1 MSHYLV
7 LPAIVVLALVLDYI
21 WIAKVAQTFYLQAF
35 QGFGRIVD
43 GQFVPVIWAAAVV
56 YLIIPAAVYVFVVLS
71 SGGQSYG
78 LALLRGGFLGFCL
91 YGVYDFT
98 NLAIIQNWTLRLS
111 LIDLAWGIFLCAALS
126 LFGKFLL
133 ERAS

>member
-1 MSHYLV
+1 MSSYLV
-7 LPAIVVLALVLDYI
+7 LPAIVVVALILDYI
-21 WIAKVAQTFYLQAF
+21 WIAKIANGLYLQAF

-43 GQFVPVIWAAAVV
+43 GQFVPILWAAAVV
-56 YLIIPAAVYVFVVLS
+56 YLIIPAAVYVFVVSS

-78 LALLRGGFLGFCL
+78 LTLLKGGFLGFCL

-98 NLAIIQNWTLRLS
+98 NLATIQNWTLRLS
-111 LIDLAWGIFLCAALS
+111 LIDVAWGIFLCAVLS